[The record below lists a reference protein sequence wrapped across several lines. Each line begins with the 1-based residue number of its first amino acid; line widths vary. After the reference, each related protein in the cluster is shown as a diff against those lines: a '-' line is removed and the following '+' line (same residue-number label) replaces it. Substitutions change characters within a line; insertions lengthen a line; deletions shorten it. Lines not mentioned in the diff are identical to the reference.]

1 MDDWGFLDA
10 MDDENLAGLMKSK
23 MALAREAS
31 ACAEECLARLM
42 KRAGGEDA

>member
-1 MDDWGFLDA
+1 MDDWDFLDA
-10 MDDENLAGLMKSK
+10 LDDERLAGLMKNK

-31 ACAEECLARLM
+31 ACAEECLARLI